1 MTPPF
6 PVRLLTRC
14 VAAACVTLVLGLL
27 VPRAGA
33 QGVRVGVRAGPTFG
47 FLNDSAVPFVSAD
60 GDVTANTNVRLDLHA
75 GGYAILPIS
84 GPYGLQTELLY
95 VRKGGHFSRFGEQ
108 SYRVE
113 RYRLAYVQGQVLGR
127 RDISLP
133 GPLHLHVVG
142 GLTVERFVN
151 GAVAQAVHTKVQVY
165 RETIDLTVP
174 TLVQRWDV
182 GALVGVGLGYPVG
195 GAGRISLDL
204 RYNPGFRAV
213 FAEGTRP
220 PGEQMVD
227 FADPPPLSPSP
238 PALRH
243 DVITASLSFTTSLG
257 R

>member
-1 MTPPF
+1 M
-6 PVRLLTRC
+6 LS
-14 VAAACVTLVLGLL
+14 
-27 VPRAGA
+27 GA
-33 QGVRVGVRAGPTFG
+33 SAQELRVGGRVGPTFG

-60 GDVTANTNVRLDLHA
+60 GDATANTNVRLDLHA
-75 GGYAILPIS
+75 GAYAIVPIS
-84 GPYGLQTELLY
+84 DHYGLQTELLY
-95 VRKGGHFSRFGEQ
+95 VRKGGHFSRFGDRT
-108 SYRVE
+108 YRVE
-113 RYRLAYVQGQVLGR
+113 RYRLDYVQGQVLGR

-133 GPLHLHVVG
+133 GPLRLHVVG
-142 GLTVERFVN
+142 GLTVERFLEGTVKR
-151 GAVAQAVHTKVQVY
+151 AVHTEIQV
-165 RETIDLTVP
+165 RQETIALTSP
-174 TLVQRWDV
+174 ALVRQWDV
-182 GALVGVGLGYPVG
+182 GALVGVGLGYPIG
-195 GAGRISLDL
+195 GAGHISLDL